1 MNYNYQTTVDEAIDR
16 YLLKE
21 MTPDEKDAFEERLIA
36 EPGLV
41 EELQMRCDIIVGIR
55 VSERRAITERLSK
68 VTENQGFAYYWQL
81 FLIWIKKIFKK
92 KPS

>member
-21 MTPDEKDAFEERLIA
+21 MSQDEKDAFEERLLA

-68 VTENQGFAYYWQL
+68 VNDNQGFWHYWQAFIVFIKNML
-81 FLIWIKKIFKK
+81 GIKK
-92 KPS
+92 